1 MTDDGYKNKK
11 ENPQPNGWGF
21 ILLLFI
27 EFSEVGG
34 DHLVGDGVVLEVTLD
49 ESLV

>member
-1 MTDDGYKNKK
+1 MVK

-27 EFSEVGG
+27 EFCEVLGN
-34 DHLVGDGVVLEVTLD
+34 HLVGDGVVLEVALD
-49 ESLV
+49 VGLV